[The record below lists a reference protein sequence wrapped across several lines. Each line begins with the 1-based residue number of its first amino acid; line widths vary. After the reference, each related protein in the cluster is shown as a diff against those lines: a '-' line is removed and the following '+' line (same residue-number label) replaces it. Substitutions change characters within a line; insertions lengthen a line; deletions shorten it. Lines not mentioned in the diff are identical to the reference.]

1 MDINIQRELNCIND
15 LFNVSKSEKKKLEER
30 ANEFISSELVN
41 IGNNKENEMFMRINN
56 ILEQICNEIQKEFNI
71 DKIQLKHILEQHK
84 FKLCSESLNNNCEN
98 SIKNNSDSDSSDS
111 DSDSDNENNVVKENS
126 KSKKDEDKNN
136 KDDNRKKLTQPIKC
150 PAHKGNNGELC
161 GRLTI
166 KSCNYEYCGYHKK
179 YFKA

>member
-1 MDINIQRELNCIND
+1 MDINIQRELNYIND
-15 LFNVSKSEKKKLEER
+15 LFNVSKSEKKNLEEK

-56 ILEQICNEIQKEFNI
+56 ILEQICIEIQEEFNI
-71 DKIQLKHILEQHK
+71 DKIQLNNILEQHK
-84 FKLCSESLNNNCEN
+84 FKLCCESSNNNCEN
-98 SIKNNSDSDSSDS
+98 SIKNNSNSDS
-111 DSDSDNENNVVKENS
+111 SDSDNENNVVKES
-126 KSKKDEDKNN
+126 SKKDEDKNN
-136 KDDNRKKLTQPIKC
+136 KDDNKKKLTQPIKC

>member
-15 LFNVSKSEKKKLEER
+15 LFNLSKNDKKKLEEK

-56 ILEQICNEIQKEFNI
+56 ILEQICNEIQEEFNI
-71 DKIQLKHILEQHK
+71 DKTQLNNILEQHK
-84 FKLCSESLNNNCEN
+84 FKLCSESSNNNCEN
-98 SIKNNSDSDSSDS
+98 SIKNNSDSDSNDS
-111 DSDSDNENNVVKENS
+111 DSDSDNENNVVKESS
-126 KSKKDEDKNN
+126 KSKKDEDKN
-136 KDDNRKKLTQPIKC
+136 KLTQPIKC